1 MSERIAYLMMPAFNE
16 NFAEILQ
23 NFFTVLF
30 FYEILSI
37 LLGLVAGITEINE
50 RQSIVFYQNH
60 YYRRIYGTEE
70 DG

>member
-1 MSERIAYLMMPAFNE
+1 MMPTFSE

-30 FYEILSI
+30 FCEILSI
-37 LLGLVAGITEINE
+37 LLGLVAGITGIYDW
-50 RQSIVFYQNH
+50 QSIVFYQNH